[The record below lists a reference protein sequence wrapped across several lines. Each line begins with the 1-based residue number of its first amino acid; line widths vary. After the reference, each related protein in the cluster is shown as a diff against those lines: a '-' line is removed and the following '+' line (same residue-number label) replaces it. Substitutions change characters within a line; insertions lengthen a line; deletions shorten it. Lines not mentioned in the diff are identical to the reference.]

1 MARSKSEHLSTRQ
14 QVAHL
19 FCGWAS
25 FVSFLM
31 VLAGHEPLASGLAAL
46 MVAVQFTAGFILWQA
61 LTGGV
66 DGGFIGATAFGAI
79 FGSLLST
86 ISGIVFVS
94 TPVSPIA
101 WLVPPV
107 IALPLIG
114 RLNPIER
121 ASRSVSLWLFAA
133 TLVGLS
139 TEWTWLL
146 PLALGAVLVA
156 ARKWL
161 PRLLLLPVAAA
172 LGVAQWWLI
181 DQRSSYW
188 SQFRQ
193 GLTEVA
199 DYSYLEAVARGTALW
214 AHTDNVL
221 MAGTRLGYHWISYA
235 WAGRITETVGSTT
248 MAFSSHVIQ
257 ICFVAVSVVLT
268 YETTKRLG
276 STTSWGIVA
285 AFTMAMVVG
294 VPMGIFQVLSVHSP
308 SQPFVTAVLLG
319 TLLIIS
325 SFASMD
331 WRRAVPALALLVF
344 GVVGGKISAV
354 PALLAGAAVFAA
366 IHLRGRRRSR
376 AIAPL
381 VLSAV
386 VVAGG
391 FVYFYGSI
399 VGEGE
404 TGALRL
410 SFFEVLYTEGP
421 LSQSSRSFWL
431 TMLGLVATL
440 GGLLAVVPGL
450 VWIRRSPG
458 SRSSSL
464 ESMLLAAAVASLG
477 IGLVYVGESSG
488 VPYFF
493 NIGLALLVPV
503 STSVM
508 ARRQISDDRS
518 FAAVVVVGVVF
529 GVVIP
534 NVLVE
539 VVGEDT
545 GSSAARSVLL
555 LAPVLLGSAL
565 LFLRVGRWRSF
576 AAVVM
581 LAASLGSFLAW
592 VPRYS
597 LIQARH
603 GVNYVGGVESISGS
617 PEVRRAAIWLR
628 ENSDDD
634 DVVAVNRFCNST
646 TDELPGCEAYWNV
659 VSSISGRRMYVEN
672 LDWTAR
678 SATGARDR
686 AREVERFVDDPTER
700 NAEFLETA
708 NVSWVFVD
716 KAVTAQQ
723 NWEPWAEV
731 KFENEDAM
739 VLRVTRQGA
748 SG

>member
-1 MARSKSEHLSTRQ
+1 MGSSKSEHLGTRQ
-14 QVAHL
+14 QLVYL
-19 FCGWAS
+19 FGGWAS

-31 VLAGHEPLASGLAAL
+31 VMAGHEPLASGLAAL
-46 MVAVQFTAGFILWQA
+46 MVAGQFTAGYVLWQT
-61 LTGGV
+61 LIGGM
-66 DGGFIGATAFGAI
+66 DGGFVGGIAFGAV

-86 ISGIVFVS
+86 LSGIVFVS
-94 TPVSPIA
+94 TPFSPIA
-101 WLVPPV
+101 WAVTLVV
-107 IALPLIG
+107 ALPLIS
-114 RLNPIER
+114 RLSPIER
-121 ASRSVSLWLFAA
+121 APSSVSLWLVAA

-156 ARKWL
+156 AREWL
-161 PRLLLLPVAAA
+161 PKLLLMPIAFG
-172 LGVAQWWLI
+172 LGVGQWWLI

-248 MAFSSHVIQ
+248 MAFSSHIIQ
-257 ICFVAVSVVLT
+257 TCFVAVSVVLM
-268 YETTKRLG
+268 YEMTKKLS
-276 STTSWGIVA
+276 STESWAIVA
-285 AFTMAMVVG
+285 AFTMAMVVA

-308 SQPFVTAVLLG
+308 SQPFVTALLLG
-319 TLLIIS
+319 TLLTIS
-325 SFASMD
+325 SFTSID
-331 WRRAVPALALLVF
+331 WRRAVPALAVLVF
-344 GVVGGKISAV
+344 GVVGGKVSAV
-354 PALLAGAAVFAA
+354 PSLLAGAAVFAV
-366 IHLRGRRRSR
+366 IHLRGRRRLS
-376 AIAPL
+376 AFTPL
-381 VLSAV
+381 VLSTV

-391 FVYFYGSI
+391 FFYFYGN
-399 VGEGE
+399 VVEEGE
-404 TGALRL
+404 TGALRFR
-410 SFFEVLYTEGP
+410 FFEVLYTEGP
-421 LSQSSRSFWL
+421 LSGSSRMFWL
-431 TMLGLVATL
+431 TLFGFVATL
-440 GGLLAVVPGL
+440 GGLFAVVPGL
-450 VWIRRSPG
+450 MGVRRSPG
-458 SRSSSL
+458 LRSSSL
-464 ESMLLAAAVASLG
+464 ELMLVAAAVASFG
-477 IGLVYVGESSG
+477 VGLVYVGESSG

-503 STSVM
+503 STSLMPHWQNSV
-508 ARRQISDDRS
+508 DRS
-518 FAAVVVVGVVF
+518 FVSVIVVGVLV
-529 GVVIP
+529 GVVISQ
-534 NVLVE
+534 LMVE
-539 VVGEDT
+539 IVGEDT
-545 GSSAARSVLL
+545 RSSATRSALL
-555 LAPVLLGSAL
+555 LSPVLLGGAL
-565 LFLRVGRWRSF
+565 LLLSGRRSRPL
-576 AAVVM
+576 AAVLV
-581 LAASLGSFLAW
+581 LAMSLGSFFAW

-603 GVNYVGGVESISGS
+603 SANYVGGVESISGS
-617 PEVRRAAIWLR
+617 PDVRSAAIWLR
-628 ENSDDD
+628 ENSDGDD
-634 DVVAVNRFCNST
+634 IVAVNRFCNLTS
-646 TDELPGCEAYWNV
+646 DELPGCQAYWNV

-686 AREVERFVDDPTER
+686 AYEVERFVNDPTER

-739 VLRVTRQGA
+739 VLQVTRQRARG
-748 SG
+748 

>member
-1 MARSKSEHLSTRQ
+1 MGSSKSEHLGTRQ
-14 QVAHL
+14 QLVYL
-19 FCGWAS
+19 FGGWAS

-31 VLAGHEPLASGLAAL
+31 VMAGHEPLASGLAAL
-46 MVAVQFTAGFILWQA
+46 MVAGQFTAGFILWRA

-66 DGGFIGATAFGAI
+66 VGGFVGAAAFGAI

-94 TPVSPIA
+94 TPVSTLA
-101 WLVPPV
+101 WLAPLVVAVP
-107 IALPLIG
+107 LTR

-121 ASRSVSLWLFAA
+121 TSLSVSLWLIAA

-146 PLALGAVLVA
+146 PLALGSVLMA
-156 ARKWL
+156 AREWL
-161 PRLLLLPVAAA
+161 PKLLLIPSAAG
-172 LGVAQWWLI
+172 LGFAQWWLI

-248 MAFSSHVIQ
+248 MAFSSHIIQ
-257 ICFVAVSVVLT
+257 ICFVAISVVLMF
-268 YETTKRLG
+268 EMTKKLG
-276 STTSWGIVA
+276 SSEPWAIVA
-285 AFTMAMVVG
+285 AFTMAMVVA
-294 VPMGIFQVLSVHSP
+294 VPMGIFQMLSVHSP
-308 SQPFVTAVLLG
+308 SQPFVTALLLG

-325 SFASMD
+325 SYTSID
-331 WRRAVPALALLVF
+331 WRRAAPALAVLVF

-354 PALLAGAAVFAA
+354 PALIAGTAVFALVQ
-366 IHLRGRRRSR
+366 LRGRHRWS
-376 AIAPL
+376 AVVPL
-381 VLSAV
+381 ILSSV

-391 FVYFYGSI
+391 FLYFYGNV

-404 TGALRL
+404 TGALKI

-421 LSQSSRSFWL
+421 LSGSSRVFWL
-431 TMLGLVATL
+431 TLLGLAATL
-440 GGLLAVVPGL
+440 GGLLAVAPGL
-450 VWIRRSPG
+450 VGIRYPLG
-458 SRSSSL
+458 SQSSSL
-464 ESMLLAAAVASLG
+464 TSMLLAAAAASFG
-477 IGLVYVGESSG
+477 VGLVYVGESSG

-503 STSVM
+503 STSIM
-508 ARRQISDDRS
+508 ARWTPAAARS
-518 FAAVVVVGVVF
+518 FVTVVVVGVVV

-534 NVLVE
+534 NLMVE
-539 VVGEDT
+539 VVGDDT
-545 GSSAARSVLL
+545 VSSAARSVLL
-555 LAPVLLGSAL
+555 LAPVLLGGAL
-565 LFLRVGRWRSF
+565 LLLRGWQGSFL
-576 AAVVM
+576 AAVIV
-581 LAASLGSFLAW
+581 LATSLGSFFAW

-603 GVNYVGGVESISGS
+603 GANYVGGVESISGS
-617 PEVRRAAIWLR
+617 TELRSAAIWLR
-628 ENSDDD
+628 DNSESDDI
-634 DVVAVNRFCNST
+634 VAVNRFCNST
-646 TDELPGCEAYWNV
+646 SDELPDCQAYWNV
-659 VSSISGRRMYVEN
+659 VSSISGRRMYIEN

-686 AREVERFVDDPTER
+686 AYEVERFVNDPTEM
-700 NAEFLETA
+700 NADFLETA

-716 KAVTAQQ
+716 KAVTMQQ

-731 KFENEDAM
+731 KFENEGAM
-739 VLRVTRQGA
+739 VLQVTQQRAG
-748 SG
+748 G